1 MRSIKPEN
9 QIKRR
14 IKELNSIF
22 SAMDEDHKKVVAPLI
37 DFAAHMEVNLRRLDK
52 DLEKVG
58 FVEEYSNGEN
68 QTGRKESTES
78 RAYSTMIKN
87 YTGVIRTLLSCLP
100 ESAQPAAEDELG
112 EFLRS
117 RMKR

>member
-22 SAMDEDHKKVVAPLI
+22 SAMDEDHKKVVMPLI
-37 DFAAHMEVNLRRLDK
+37 DFAAHMEVNLRKLDK
-52 DLEKVG
+52 DLEEVG

-87 YTGVIRTLLSCLP
+87 YTGVIRTLLSCLS

-117 RMKR
+117 RMKK